1 MITPKKI
8 EEWIKE
14 VEERPTSASIILQYI
29 SNRLR
34 DLTVRN
40 EELLAENIAL
50 VSGKRVEEYEQRI
63 AHLEYQLEL
72 LKRQLGGDLSPDS
85 VRMLDKAQAKADQ
98 LETLSLLLYCQQGR
112 LSRFEISQQV
122 SGGWLQLGS
131 DPG

>member
-1 MITPKKI
+1 MIIPKKI

-34 DLTVRN
+34 DLTDRN

-72 LKRQLGGDLSPDS
+72 LKRQLGGDLGQDALRMADRAAVEAKETGDLKSAGLLPARSP
-85 VRMLDKAQAKADQ
+85 VP
-98 LETLSLLLYCQQGR
+98 
-112 LSRFEISQQV
+112 I
-122 SGGWLQLGS
+122 
-131 DPG
+131 